1 MKIQFV
7 KPTAAN
13 VNVKATIHINGKL
26 GFSKAATKKFSLDEG
41 KFIKIGVNSDDESD
55 NNLYVIIKNF
65 DDGESL
71 KIHKSGQYYF
81 VNTKQLFDS
90 LNVDYRNNKIIY
102 DVEDFE
108 YSNIKM
114 HKFVRR
120 ELSRR
125 SMEQVEEANSNEKEE
140 IENS

>member
-7 KPTAAN
+7 KPTATN

-71 KIHKSGQYYF
+71 KIH
-81 VNTKQLFDS
+81 NS
-90 LNVDYRNNKIIY
+90 LNVDYKNNKIIY

>member
-7 KPTAAN
+7 KPAATN
-13 VNVKATIHINGKL
+13 VNVKATVHINGKL

-41 KFIKIGVNSDDESD
+41 KFIKIGVNSEDEND
-55 NNLYVIIKNF
+55 KNLYVIIKNF

-71 KIHKSGQYYF
+71 KIHKAGQYYY
-81 VNTKQLFDS
+81 VNTRQLFDN
-90 LNVDYRNNKIIY
+90 LGIDYQTKKIIY

-114 HKFVRR
+114 HKFVKR
-120 ELSRR
+120 ELDR
-125 SMEQVEEANSNEKEE
+125 SAIEPDMESDGDEKEE
-140 IENS
+140 KENT

>member
-7 KPTAAN
+7 KPTATN

-90 LNVDYRNNKIIY
+90 LNVDYKNNKIIY